1 MAHLPHP
8 LSDLLSP
15 DAYDHPAARIEV
27 VETHISWVILTGEF
41 AYKIK
46 RPVQH
51 AFVDLRSPERREFL
65 CHEEIRLNRRFSR
78 DLYLDVWTVNV
89 DGGRARM
96 RGDGKVIEHA
106 VRMRQFDRAQEL
118 DRLLDAQAIG
128 PAELAR
134 FGRDLANIH
143 AALPHATV
151 NDEWG
156 RQDQIANTIVRNVAE
171 CKREATVFGTS
182 AELTELAP
190 LLRDRVEAAAPW
202 MVERREEGRVREAH
216 GDLHAR
222 NLLRHRERLVAFDS
236 IDFDPGLRWIDVA
249 DEIAF
254 LVADVQARGH
264 ASNAHA
270 FLNAYLSA
278 SGDYHACRFLDLY
291 RSHRALVRAKVEA
304 IAVAGK
310 DSQQVE
316 RARPRHRAYIET
328 ARQALTS
335 RKPKMIL
342 MSGVS
347 GSGKSWLAERLAT
360 ALGAIHIRSDVER
373 RRLLGGTTTGELGA
387 GRYAP
392 EHLARIYQHLAGC
405 SEDVLSGGYDVIV
418 DATFRDRNERTRFRE
433 LAEKLGV
440 TLRLIYC
447 HVDDEELLLRRI
459 EQRVRARNDD
469 SDADERVLSWQ
480 QEQFDP
486 ILGEEGLE
494 IIDAETTN
502 PSLVE
507 GILRRLGQSP

>member
-1 MAHLPHP
+1 MAQLPHP

-15 DAYDHPAARIEV
+15 DAYDHPVARIELI
-27 VETHISWVILTGEF
+27 ETHISWVILTGEF

-51 AFVDLRSPERREFL
+51 AFVDLRSPEHREFL

-96 RGDGKVIEHA
+96 RGAGKVIEHA
-106 VRMRQFDRAQEL
+106 VRMRQFDRAHEL
-118 DRLLDAQAIG
+118 DRLLDADAIG
-128 PAELAR
+128 SGELAR

-151 NDEWG
+151 DDEWG

-182 AELTELAP
+182 TEIAELAP
-190 LLRDRVEAAAPW
+190 LLRDRVEAAAAW
-202 MVERREEGRVREAH
+202 MVARREQGRVREGH

-222 NLLRHRERLVAFDS
+222 NLLRHHNRLVAFDS

-254 LVADVQARGH
+254 LVADLQARRH
-264 ASNAHA
+264 PSHAHA

-304 IAVAGK
+304 IAIAGK
-310 DSQQVE
+310 ESQQVE
-316 RARPRHRAYIET
+316 RALPRHQAYLET
-328 ARQALTS
+328 ARQAVTA
-335 RKPKMIL
+335 RKPMIIL

-347 GSGKSWLAERLAT
+347 GSGKTWLAERLA
-360 ALGAIHIRSDVER
+360 ASLGALHIRSDVER

-392 EHLARIYQHLAGC
+392 EHVARVYQHLARC
-405 SEDVLSGGYDVIV
+405 ADDVLSGGYDVIV
-418 DATFRDRNERTRFRE
+418 DATFRDRNERSRFRD
-433 LAEKLGV
+433 LAKNFGA

-459 EQRVRARNDD
+459 EQRVRSRNDD

-480 QEQFDP
+480 QGQFDP
-486 ILGEEGLE
+486 ILADEGLE
-494 IIDAETTN
+494 IIDADTTKGAVVET
-502 PSLVE
+502 
-507 GILRRLGQSP
+507 ILRRLGKSL

>member
-15 DAYDHPAARIEV
+15 DAYDHPVARIEV

-46 RPVQH
+46 RPVQYG
-51 AFVDLRSPERREFL
+51 FVDLRSPERREFL

-128 PAELAR
+128 PSELAR

-171 CKREATVFGTS
+171 CKREAMVFGTS

-278 SGDYHACRFLDLY
+278 SGDYHACRFLNVY
-291 RSHRALVRAKVEA
+291 RAHRALVRAKVEA
-304 IAVAGK
+304 IAVVGK

-335 RKPKMIL
+335 RKPMMIL
-342 MSGVS
+342 MSGAS

-392 EHLARIYQHLAGC
+392 EHVARVYQHLARC

-418 DATFRDRNERTRFRE
+418 DATFRDRNERSRFQD
-433 LAEKLGV
+433 LAKHLGV

-480 QEQFDP
+480 QERFDP
-486 ILGEEGLE
+486 ILPDEGLE
-494 IIDAETTN
+494 VIDADTTN
-502 PSLVE
+502 GAVVE
-507 GILRRLGQSP
+507 GILQRLG